1 LVALTVRLTVAVLVE
16 LPLVPVTVMACAP
29 EGNAMFAAVVM
40 VKVTVIVWRGL
51 PSSVT
56 LGGLKLQSAPAGR
69 FTVQLLGLDAV
80 EFVKLTDPVKPL
92 VGVMVSVEIALC
104 PAGMLKLDGLADMV
118 NGAATVTV
126 AGEDVEGALIP
137 L

>member
-1 LVALTVRLTVAVLVE
+1 MVAVTVRLTAAVFVE